1 MRVAL
6 YRRGRAAPTLSTNH
20 LPSLVQKTS
29 TRELSFGWV
38 AADGG
43 APASHLRGSAAVGVG
58 VAVEDDAVVG
68 AEEEAAPFAAVASGL
83 ELAASAAFA
92 FERIDRKL
100 QISGLSRWVE
110 VGQLQIALWVFASGI
125 ERSIEVA

>member
-6 YRRGRAAPTLSTNH
+6 PSRRVALTLPANH
-20 LPSLVQKTS
+20 LPSSVQKTS
-29 TRELSFGWV
+29 MREPFFGRT

-43 APASHLRGSAAVGVG
+43 APAPRLRGLAAVSVG
-58 VAVEDDAVVG
+58 VAAEDDAVVG

>member
-6 YRRGRAAPTLSTNH
+6 PSRRVALTLPANH
-20 LPSLVQKTS
+20 LPSSVQKTS
-29 TRELSFGWV
+29 MREPFFGRT

-43 APASHLRGSAAVGVG
+43 APAPRLRGLAAVSVG
-58 VAVEDDAVVG
+58 VAAEDDAVVG

-92 FERIDRKL
+92 FERIDRRAANQRL
-100 QISGLSRWVE
+100 VPMGRSRAAPNRA
-110 VGQLQIALWVFASGI
+110 VGVRKWY
-125 ERSIEVA
+125 